1 MITSV
6 STSFRNL
13 SNIFGQVSLNN
24 ISQINSANASTMI
37 TGNESLILTSIKKNN
52 KAKSFQKKNRKLKND
67 IKNLKRINIEHNS
80 YRSLILQKSLINI
93 AKKEKININLP
104 IKNSQ
109 SFKEF
114 YDKIKSDNNNVDS
127 KSTLS
132 NRIIEQVY
140 DNKSKK
146 LSTFNKKMKTIILL
160 KKFIHDQKQNYENK
174 LIKNEFNESLIKNIN
189 LKIHNINFIIKEL
202 DNILTLYSYVKFLAR
217 KRRQL
222 REENLMDYTTIDY
235 LKNDINELFIK
246 IKSKADKLAD
256 LINIRNLL
264 VGIKEG
270 LLNKDLP
277 LNFTFFNDN
286 YKSTLDKIFK
296 SLISYINRKNQ
307 DENKNFSIPTNL
319 LEYIYSKTVNK
330 MKNINLNNR
339 YKNYLKINYPIFK
352 DEEDFQKCL
361 LEMQNNINGF
371 FIFTLNK
378 SYRKY
383 ESEIDPTKMQNENF
397 DLIKSKDIKNQ
408 KKKILENLKEKN
420 NFLNIYYENV
430 IKESK
435 IIKYNKIKDSEKNS
449 LRNLNKLLLES
460 VINSDSRQ
468 DVKFLYQ
475 FNQLKA
481 EKNYK
486 IKGAYIYHTL
496 MKNILSLYKTC
507 PHYIIDQHNFHIEEF
522 RFRINNFNN
531 YLKASSYKIFAN
543 EIYYLLGIYESAVSY
558 FLSDF
563 NNLKNKQSE
572 ISIFNKIRD
581 NIFNN
586 RKRELF
592 KFRIGLE
599 GKILNAKFE
608 KIYEKQNRKIIR
620 RQNLYFPDIHS
631 IKLKR
636 NKSQEKIIENINISN
651 IPDIKFD
658 YSLIKY

>member
-24 ISQINSANASTMI
+24 ISGLNSSNASTMI

-52 KAKSFQKKNRKLKND
+52 KAKSFQKQNRKLKND
-67 IKNLKRINIEHNS
+67 IKNLKRINVEHNS
-80 YRSLILQKSLINI
+80 YRSLILQKSLMNI
-93 AKKEKININLP
+93 AKKDKININLP
-104 IKNSQ
+104 LKNSQ
-109 SFKEF
+109 SFREF
-114 YDKIKSDNNNVDS
+114 YDKIKKDNNVDS
-127 KSTLS
+127 KSSLS

-140 DNKSKK
+140 DNKTKK
-146 LSTFNKKMKTIILL
+146 LSTFNKKMKTMILL
-160 KKFIHDQKQNYENK
+160 KKFIHDQKLNYENK
-174 LIKNEFNESLIKNIN
+174 LTKNEVNESLLTNLNI
-189 LKIHNINFIIKEL
+189 KIHNISFIIKEL
-202 DNILTLYSYVKFLAR
+202 DNILTLYSYVNFLAQ

-222 REENLMDYTTIDY
+222 KEENLLEYTTIDY

-264 VGIKEG
+264 IGIKEG
-270 LLNKDLP
+270 ILNKDLP

-296 SLISYINRKNQ
+296 SLNSYIVRRNQ
-307 DENKNFSIPTNL
+307 DENNNFSIPTNL

-352 DEEDFQKCL
+352 NEEDFEKYF
-361 LEMQNNINGF
+361 LEMQDNINDF
-371 FIFTLNK
+371 FIFTLKNN
-378 SYRKY
+378 YRKF
-383 ESEIDPTKMQNENF
+383 ESEMDPIKMKDKNI
-397 DLIKSKDIKNQ
+397 DLIKNKEIEE
-408 KKKILENLKEKN
+408 KKIKILENLKEKN
-420 NFLNIYYENV
+420 IFLNICYKNLVKEN
-430 IKESK
+430 K
-435 IIKYNKIKDSEKNS
+435 IVKYNKIKDSEKNS

-475 FNQLKA
+475 FNQLKT

-496 MKNILSLYKTC
+496 MKNILSIYKKC
-507 PHYIIDQHNFHIEEF
+507 PNYIKDQHNFHMEEF

-531 YLKASSYKIFAN
+531 YLKTASYKILVN
-543 EIYYLLGIYESAVSY
+543 EIYYLLGIYESAISY

-563 NNLKNKQSE
+563 NNLKNRQSE
-572 ISIFNKIRD
+572 SIFNKIRD

-592 KFRIGLE
+592 RFRIGLE
-599 GKILNAKFE
+599 EKIINAQFE
-608 KIYEKQNRKIIR
+608 KIYEKQNKSILR
-620 RQNLYFPDIHS
+620 RQNLYFPDIHL

-636 NKSQEKIIENINISN
+636 NRSQEKIIENINNSN
-651 IPDIKFD
+651 IPDFKFD

>member
-24 ISQINSANASTMI
+24 ISGLNSSNASTMI

-52 KAKSFQKKNRKLKND
+52 KAKSFQKQNRKLKND
-67 IKNLKRINIEHNS
+67 IKNLKRINVEHNS
-80 YRSLILQKSLINI
+80 YRSLILQKSLMNI

-104 IKNSQ
+104 LKNSQ
-109 SFKEF
+109 SFREF
-114 YDKIKSDNNNVDS
+114 YDKIKKDNNVDS
-127 KSTLS
+127 KSSLS

-140 DNKSKK
+140 DDKTKK
-146 LSTFNKKMKTIILL
+146 LSTFNKKMKTMILL

-174 LIKNEFNESLIKNIN
+174 LIKNEVNESLMKNIN
-189 LKIHNINFIIKEL
+189 IKIHNINFIIEEL
-202 DNILTLYSYVKFLAR
+202 DNILTLYSYVNFLVQ

-222 REENLMDYTTIDY
+222 KEENLMEYTTIDY

-264 VGIKEG
+264 IGIKEG
-270 LLNKDLP
+270 ILNKDLP

-296 SLISYINRKNQ
+296 SLNSYIARRNQ
-307 DENKNFSIPTNL
+307 DENNNFSIPTNL

-352 DEEDFQKCL
+352 NEEDFEKYF
-361 LEMQNNINGF
+361 LEMQDNINDF
-371 FIFTLNK
+371 FIFTLKNN
-378 SYRKY
+378 YRKF
-383 ESEIDPTKMQNENF
+383 ESQMDPIKMKDKNI
-397 DLIKSKDIKNQ
+397 DLIKNKEIEE
-408 KKKILENLKEKN
+408 KKIKILENLKEKN
-420 NFLNIYYENV
+420 IFLNICYKNLVKEN
-430 IKESK
+430 K
-435 IIKYNKIKDSEKNS
+435 IVKYNKIKDSEKNS

-586 RKRELF
+586 RKKELF
-592 KFRIGLE
+592 RFRIGLE
-599 GKILNAKFE
+599 EKIINAKFE
-608 KIYEKQNRKIIR
+608 KIYEKQNKSILR
-620 RQNLYFPDIHS
+620 RQNLYFPDIHL

-636 NKSQEKIIENINISN
+636 NRSQEKIIENINNSN
-651 IPDIKFD
+651 IPDFKFD

>member
-1 MITSV
+1 
-6 STSFRNL
+6 
-13 SNIFGQVSLNN
+13 
-24 ISQINSANASTMI
+24 
-37 TGNESLILTSIKKNN
+37 
-52 KAKSFQKKNRKLKND
+52 
-67 IKNLKRINIEHNS
+67 
-80 YRSLILQKSLINI
+80 
-93 AKKEKININLP
+93 
-104 IKNSQ
+104 
-109 SFKEF
+109 
-114 YDKIKSDNNNVDS
+114 
-127 KSTLS
+127 
-132 NRIIEQVY
+132 
-140 DNKSKK
+140 
-146 LSTFNKKMKTIILL
+146 MKTIILL
-160 KKFIHDQKQNYENK
+160 KKFIHDQKLNYENK
-174 LIKNEFNESLIKNIN
+174 LTKNEVNEGLLIN
-189 LKIHNINFIIKEL
+189 LNIKIHNISFIIKEL
-202 DNILTLYSYVKFLAR
+202 DNILTLYSYVNFLVQ

-222 REENLMDYTTIDY
+222 KEENLLEYTTIDY

-264 VGIKEG
+264 IGIKEG
-270 LLNKDLP
+270 ILNKDLP

-296 SLISYINRKNQ
+296 SLNSYIARRNQ
-307 DENKNFSIPTNL
+307 DENNNFSIPTNL

-352 DEEDFQKCL
+352 NEEDFEKYF
-361 LEMQNNINGF
+361 LEMQDNINDF
-371 FIFTLNK
+371 FIFTLKNN
-378 SYRKY
+378 YRKF
-383 ESEIDPTKMQNENF
+383 ESEMDPIKMKDKNI
-397 DLIKSKDIKNQ
+397 DLIKNKEIEE
-408 KKKILENLKEKN
+408 KKIKILENLKEKN
-420 NFLNIYYENV
+420 IFLNICYKNLVKENNIV
-430 IKESK
+430 
-435 IIKYNKIKDSEKNS
+435 KYNKIKDSEKNS

-599 GKILNAKFE
+599 GKILNAKVPEAMNESTFFE
-608 KIYEKQNRKIIR
+608 GTPKASVCMRAPSREVIQRDAPTKH
-620 RQNLYFPDIHS
+620 P
-631 IKLKR
+631 
-636 NKSQEKIIENINISN
+636 
-651 IPDIKFD
+651 
-658 YSLIKY
+658 

>member
-24 ISQINSANASTMI
+24 ISGLNSSNASTMI

-52 KAKSFQKKNRKLKND
+52 KAKSFQKQNRKLKND
-67 IKNLKRINIEHNS
+67 IKNLKRINVEHNS

-104 IKNSQ
+104 LKNSQ
-109 SFKEF
+109 SFREF
-114 YDKIKSDNNNVDS
+114 YDKIKKDNNVDS
-127 KSTLS
+127 KSSLS

-140 DNKSKK
+140 DNKTKK
-146 LSTFNKKMKTIILL
+146 LSTFNKKMKTMILL
-160 KKFIHDQKQNYENK
+160 KKFIHDQKLNYENK
-174 LIKNEFNESLIKNIN
+174 LTKNEVNEGLLTNLNI
-189 LKIHNINFIIKEL
+189 KIHNISFIIKEL
-202 DNILTLYSYVKFLAR
+202 DNILTLYSYVNFLVQ

-222 REENLMDYTTIDY
+222 KEENLLEYTTIDY

-264 VGIKEG
+264 IGIKEG
-270 LLNKDLP
+270 ILNKDLP

-296 SLISYINRKNQ
+296 SLNSYIARRNQ
-307 DENKNFSIPTNL
+307 DENNNFSIPTNL

-352 DEEDFQKCL
+352 NEEDFEKYF
-361 LEMQNNINGF
+361 LEMQDNINDF
-371 FIFTLNK
+371 FIFTLKNN
-378 SYRKY
+378 YRKF
-383 ESEIDPTKMQNENF
+383 ESEMDPIKMKDKNI
-397 DLIKSKDIKNQ
+397 DLIKNKEIEE
-408 KKKILENLKEKN
+408 KKIKILENLKEKN
-420 NFLNIYYENV
+420 IFLNICYKNLVKEN
-430 IKESK
+430 K
-435 IIKYNKIKDSEKNS
+435 IVKYNKIKDSEKNS

-475 FNQLKA
+475 FNQLKT

-496 MKNILSLYKTC
+496 MKNILSIYKKC
-507 PHYIIDQHNFHIEEF
+507 PNYIIDQHNFHIEEF

-531 YLKASSYKIFAN
+531 YLKTSSYKILVN
-543 EIYYLLGIYESAVSY
+543 EIYYLLGIYESAISY

-563 NNLKNKQSE
+563 NNLKNRQSE

-586 RKRELF
+586 RKKELF
-592 KFRIGLE
+592 RFRIGLE
-599 GKILNAKFE
+599 EKIINAKFE
-608 KIYEKQNRKIIR
+608 KIYEKQNKSILR
-620 RQNLYFPDIHS
+620 RQNLYFPDIHL

-636 NKSQEKIIENINISN
+636 NRSQEKIIENINNSN
-651 IPDIKFD
+651 IPDFKFD